1 MPTGNVCFGGELDG
15 WRQPGLK
22 TCQRNAILGKQQVTQ
37 SLAICPGATGCL
49 QIFFSWVC
57 VCVVF
62 REGESCLFFFF
73 FFPGKQNLSSLGA
86 GELQN
91 GVSERH
97 LLQEYPAVCSAV
109 YW

>member
-49 QIFFSWVC
+49 QIFFSLC
-57 VCVVF
+57 VYVA
-62 REGESCLFFFF
+62 FFFALFYF
-73 FFPGKQNLSSLGA
+73 FLPSKQSPSSFGA

-91 GVSERH
+91 GISERH
-97 LLQEYPAVCSAV
+97 VPGAIAPWSARPHGSDI
-109 YW
+109 W

>member
-1 MPTGNVCFGGELDG
+1 MPAECNIGEAAGHSITGNLPRSNWMPSDIFFLCVCVCCFSGGGEL
-15 WRQPGLK
+15 P
-22 TCQRNAILGKQQVTQ
+22 
-37 SLAICPGATGCL
+37 
-49 QIFFSWVC
+49 FF
-57 VCVVF
+57 
-62 REGESCLFFFF
+62 LFF